1 VNTHLLDRLP
11 CLLAVLAVTAATT
24 LGGPLFAA
32 EPEFVGVL
40 ALAVEDEVADEL
52 KLSAAQKEELEKFIA
67 SREDSDELTDLVM
80 AVKDLAPAERE
91 VRLAPFRRESE
102 IGGLALLT
110 TEQRLQLQRIRIR
123 LTGYASLSDARVAD
137 YLKLSDP
144 QKARVTEVL
153 ARRQERLQGADET
166 TALLVRR
173 ETERELSTML
183 SDSQRAAWDT
193 MTSSVAPPTPPSETA
208 GVSTVQPTP
217 PADVAVSEPAEPTDV
232 TPDEPGT
239 VTSQEPTEPAETAGA
254 PAARIRFT
262 FNQETWSRVIDWFAE
277 QADLSLV
284 TEIYPEG
291 TFSYI
296 DEAYYTPEQALDV
309 INSVLLTKGFT
320 MIRRGRMLMLINLEE
335 KDKIPTGFIDTISPT
350 DLDKRGEYELVAVLF
365 DLDKLQPEDAETEL
379 QKLIGPQGS
388 VVPLPKSRQ
397 VLVTETAGRLRAIR
411 KVIERVEN
419 PDGPPDGEMRAFNL
433 EFALPEEALGV
444 IRPLLAISAE
454 ENAATDGS
462 IRFAV
467 DPSGDRLLVT
477 GTPEKLARVEEILD
491 TIDVP
496 GPGVLPIG
504 DADEE
509 PYLVVYPVTDADS
522 ESVLAVMQTLLA
534 GVIDVRLAV
543 DPKTGNLVAHA
554 RTAQHKTIQATLDQ
568 MQRDASVV
576 EVIYLHVVDPQ
587 LAVLS
592 INKLFGGGGEK
603 PDPKAPQVDA
613 DPTTGQLLLRA
624 TQSQL
629 EQIRTLLEKMGESD
643 TANASLAR
651 GGNVRVLPYTGRSAM
666 SALEQVQQIW
676 PTMRSNKIRVV
687 TPSSDISPPQP
698 DSMEGALRSSQ
709 RIRAPLYT
717 PPPIIDASNEPEP
730 RYPGIMP
737 WGNRAPEPEPR
748 ESAPP
753 SRHEHDHG
761 RPPEGDGGSRTGYST
776 GVEIRPAED
785 LSTGLTHGARF
796 MLASYPLSQEP
807 SVTTLVAPAS
817 LSQAALSADS
827 SRPQWQLAQ
836 VQPAEPQPLLPVPP
850 APEPDEPEVAE
861 PEPTIPEPTIPEPP
875 EPKAIAPE
883 PAEPEVTVPKA
894 TEPAPVTPPSLLLD
908 PRWFGDDP
916 GLPVV
921 PAPLPIEPPVEEPSV
936 AGDGREP
943 AVIVVIPGPTG
954 LTIASEDIEALNE
967 FEDMLSLFADGATD
981 GEDEMTF
988 FYLKHAKANLVAET
1002 LDDIF
1007 GGGTLAGGS
1016 AGGGPGGGG
1025 GGGGLMGAAFG
1036 GGGGGILGSLL
1047 GLGGDMGGSIAPTG
1061 TIRIT
1066 PEMRLNALIVQA
1078 NPIDLDTIEQLLKI
1092 LDQKESPEDIL
1103 VIPKAKL
1110 IPVLNTQAEEIAG
1123 ILREVYRDRLSTG
1136 GGGGGGSEQ
1145 RPSPEQFI
1153 QMLRGAA
1160 GGGGRGQG
1168 GGSSRT
1174 ATEDLQKMS
1183 LSVDP
1188 RTNSIIISAPEKLLL
1203 EVETLVRQLDEAAIE
1218 NPTIR
1223 TVVRPLHKVS
1233 SDAVEQALGA
1243 LMGDSVQ
1250 FGRAVSSSRSRT
1262 TSSRPSTTSSP
1273 ASTPSYRPPTSSGAP
1288 SGFSPP
1294 TSGYQRPPFGR

>member
-1 VNTHLLDRLP
+1 VSSYLSDRWS
-11 CLLAVLAVTAATT
+11 CLLAFLVVAA
-24 LGGPLFAA
+24 LVCIARPLCAA

-52 KLSAAQKEELEKFIA
+52 RLSAAQKEQLEKFIA
-67 SREDSDELTDLVM
+67 AREDSDELTELVM

-91 VRLAPFRRESE
+91 ARVAPFRRESE

-110 TEQRLQLQRIRIR
+110 TAQRLQLQRVRIR

-137 YLKLSDP
+137 YLKLSDA
-144 QKARVTEVL
+144 QKARVSEVL
-153 ARRQERLQGADET
+153 TSRRQRLQGADET

-173 ETERELSTML
+173 ETERQLATML
-183 SDSQRAAWDT
+183 SDSQRAAWDA
-193 MTSSVAPPTPPSETA
+193 MTSRGGPMAPPSQTVVAP
-208 GVSTVQPTP
+208 TVQPPPTDVVVAEPVEPSDVPAEDTTP
-217 PADVAVSEPAEPTDV
+217 PDDVAPTEPSEPIDVTPAEPSAV
-232 TPDEPGT
+232 TPDEP
-239 VTSQEPTEPAETAGA
+239 TEPSETAET
-254 PAARIRFT
+254 PARIRFT

-296 DEAYYTPEQALDV
+296 DDAYYTPEQALDV

-320 MIRRGRMLMLINLEE
+320 MVRRGRMLMLINLEE
-335 KDKIPTGFIDTISPT
+335 KDKIPTGFIDTIVPT

-388 VVPLPKSRQ
+388 VIPLPKSRQ

-419 PDGPPDGEMRAFNL
+419 PDGPPDGEMRAFTL

-444 IRPLLAISAE
+444 IRPLLGISAE
-454 ENAATDGS
+454 ENAAEDGS
-462 IRFAV
+462 LRFAV
-467 DPSGDRLLVT
+467 DPSGDRLLAN
-477 GTPEKLARVEEILD
+477 GSPEKLDRVDEILK

-534 GVIDVRLAV
+534 GVPDVRLAV
-543 DPKTGNLVAHA
+543 DPKTGNLVAFA
-554 RTAQHKTIQATLDQ
+554 RPTQHKTIQATLEQ

-576 EVIYLHVVDPQ
+576 EVIYLQVVDPQ

-592 INKLFGGGGEK
+592 INKLFGGGGED

-624 TQSQL
+624 TRSQL

-643 TANASLAR
+643 TYDPSLAR
-651 GGNVRVLPYTGRSAM
+651 GGNVRLLPLTGRSAL

-676 PTMRSNKIRVV
+676 PTMRANKIRVV
-687 TPSSDISPPQP
+687 TPSSDTQPPQP
-698 DSMEGALRSSQ
+698 DSMDGALRSSQ
-709 RIRAPLYT
+709 RLRAPLYT
-717 PPPIIDASNEPEP
+717 PPPPTTADEPDEPEP
-730 RYPGIMP
+730 RYPGFMP
-737 WGNRAPEPEPR
+737 RGDRRPEGRPM

-753 SRHEHDHG
+753 GRDEDDRG
-761 RPPEGDGGSRTGYST
+761 RPPGREGGWRTHYST
-776 GVEIRPAED
+776 GVEVRPATD
-785 LSTGLTHGARF
+785 LTTGLMPGARF
-796 MLASYPLSQEP
+796 MLASYTAAE
-807 SVTTLVAPAS
+807 APE
-817 LSQAALSADS
+817 
-827 SRPQWQLAQ
+827 
-836 VQPAEPQPLLPVPP
+836 AEPAAPSSPLLNPW
-850 APEPDEPEVAE
+850 
-861 PEPTIPEPTIPEPP
+861 
-875 EPKAIAPE
+875 
-883 PAEPEVTVPKA
+883 
-894 TEPAPVTPPSLLLD
+894 
-908 PRWFGDDP
+908 WFGDDP
-916 GLPVV
+916 GLPGALV
-921 PAPLPIEPPVEEPSV
+921 PMPVEPPVAPLTEPPVAPLTEPPVATPTEPPVAPLTEPPVAPPAESPVVPPVEAPSV
-936 AGDGREP
+936 AGDGGEP

-967 FEDMLSLFADGATD
+967 FEDMLNLFADGVTD

-988 FYLKHAKANLVAET
+988 FYLKHAKANVVAET

-1016 AGGGPGGGG
+1016 SGGGAPGG

-1092 LDQKESPEDIL
+1092 LDQEESPEEIL
-1103 VIPKAKL
+1103 VVPKAKL

-1123 ILREVYRDRLSTG
+1123 ILREVYRDRLITG
-1136 GGGGGGSEQ
+1136 GSAGGGSQQ

-1160 GGGGRGQG
+1160 GGGRGGR
-1168 GGSSRT
+1168 GGSSSRNV
-1174 ATEDLQKMS
+1174 TEDLQKMS

-1188 RTNSIIISAPEKLLL
+1188 RTNSIIVSAPEKLLL
-1203 EVETLVRQLDEAAIE
+1203 EVETLVQKLDQAAVE

-1250 FGRAVSSSRSRT
+1250 FGRAVSSSPSRT
-1262 TSSRPSTTSSP
+1262 SSSRPSTTSRP
-1273 ASTPSYRPPTSSGAP
+1273 ASTPSYRPPTSSGSTP
-1288 SGFSPP
+1288 SYRPP
-1294 TSGYQRPPFGR
+1294 TSGFQRPPFIRR